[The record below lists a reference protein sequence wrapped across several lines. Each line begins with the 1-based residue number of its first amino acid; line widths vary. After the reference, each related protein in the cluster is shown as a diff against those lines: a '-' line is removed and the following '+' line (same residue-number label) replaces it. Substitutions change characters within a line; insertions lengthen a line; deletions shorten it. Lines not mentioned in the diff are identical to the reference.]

1 MNVLKKLYV
10 QVLLGVLFGVLLGYM
25 SPDFSV
31 HLKFLSDA
39 FIKII
44 KMLISPIIFLTLV
57 SGIAA
62 MNDMRQIGRLAGVSL
77 FFFMITTTIALMLG
91 LGAADYFKPG
101 VGLNIDP
108 ASLNID
114 EASSYL
120 GSAHKAT
127 NMTELLMNIIP
138 RTFTSAFVDGEML
151 QVIFISIL
159 FSIGLILTGSTGKYI
174 VESMDVIA
182 RVFFKMI
189 HLVMYMAPV
198 ATFAAMAFS
207 VGKFGIAP
215 LINLIGLLACYYLTS
230 IVFILVVLGTILH
243 WYCKINIGHL
253 VRYLKDELV
262 IVWATASSET
272 VLPSLM
278 QKLENLGCDKSVV
291 GLVLPLGYS
300 FNLAGT
306 AIYLTLAAMFIAQA
320 TNTELTVWQELALL
334 GVMVISSKGAAGVS
348 GSGFIVLASSL
359 ATIGHIP
366 AAGVVLV
373 LGIDKFMN
381 EGRSII
387 NMIGNAIATII
398 ISTWQ
403 HSFDYEQAQSLL
415 QKGNESES
423 QTVYLSESSLCM
435 TKKTVMPAQAGNH
448 VSK

>member
-1 MNVLKKLYV
+1 MNFLKKLYV
-10 QVLLGVLFGVLLGYM
+10 QVLLGVLLGVLFGYM
-25 SPDFSV
+25 LPDFAV
-31 HLKFLSDA
+31 QFKVLSDV

-62 MNDMRQIGRLAGVSL
+62 MNDMRQVGRLAGGAL
-77 FFFMITTTIALMLG
+77 LFFMIITTIALMLG

-108 ASLNID
+108 TSLNLD
-114 EASSYL
+114 EANSYL
-120 GSAHKAT
+120 GTAHKAT
-127 NMTELLMNIIP
+127 NMTDLLMNIIP
-138 RTFTSAFVDGEML
+138 RTFISAFVDGEML
-151 QVIFISIL
+151 QVLFISIL
-159 FSIGLILTGSTGKYI
+159 FAIGLILTGSIGKQ
-174 VESMDVIA
+174 VVNGMEVIA
-182 RVFFKMI
+182 KVFFKII
-189 HLVMYMAPV
+189 HVVMYMAPV

-207 VGKFGIAP
+207 VGRFGIAP
-215 LINLIGLLACYYLTS
+215 LFNLFGLLACYYLTS
-230 IVFILVVLGTILH
+230 ILFILMVLGTILQ
-243 WYCKINIGHL
+243 WYCKINIWHL
-253 VRYLKDELV
+253 LRYLKDELV

-278 QKLENLGCDKSVV
+278 QKLENLGCEKSVV

-334 GVMVISSKGAAGVS
+334 GVMIISSKGAAGVS

-387 NMIGNAIATII
+387 NMTGNAIATII

-403 HSFDYEQAQSLL
+403 HSFDYKQAQSILKE
-415 QKGNESES
+415 QDKPDT
-423 QTVYLSESSLCM
+423 QAIYLSE
-435 TKKTVMPAQAGNH
+435 
-448 VSK
+448 

>member
-1 MNVLKKLYV
+1 LNFLKKLYV
-10 QVLLGVLFGVLLGYM
+10 QVLLGVFIGIWLGYAF
-25 SPDFSV
+25 PDIAVQFRI
-31 HLKFLSDA
+31 LSDV

-44 KMLISPIIFLTLV
+44 KMLIAPIIFLTLV

-62 MNDMRQIGRLAGVSL
+62 MNDMKQVGRLAGGALL
-77 FFFMITTTIALMLG
+77 FFMVITTFALILG

-108 ASLNID
+108 ASLNAE

-120 GSAHKAT
+120 GSSHKIT
-127 NMTELLMNIIP
+127 NVTDLLMNIIP
-138 RTFTSAFVDGEML
+138 RTFLSAFVDGEML

-159 FSIGLILTGSTGKYI
+159 FAVGLILTGSAGKP
-174 VESMDVIA
+174 VVDAMQTIA
-182 RVFFKMI
+182 KVFFKII
-189 HLVMYMAPV
+189 HCVMYMAPV

-215 LINLIGLLACYYLTS
+215 LFNLMGLLACYYITS
-230 IVFILVVLGTILH
+230 ILFILVVLGTILQC
-243 WYCKINIGHL
+243 YCRINIWHL
-253 VRYLKDELV
+253 LRYIKDELV
-262 IVWATASSET
+262 IVWGTASSET
-272 VLPSLM
+272 VLPNLM
-278 QKLENLGCDKSVV
+278 QKLEKLGCDKSVV

-306 AIYLTLAAMFIAQA
+306 AIYLTMAAMFIAQA
-320 TNTELTVWQELALL
+320 TNTELTLWQELSLL
-334 GVMVISSKGAAGVS
+334 GVMIISSKGAAGVS

-381 EGRSII
+381 EGRAII
-387 NMIGNAIATII
+387 NMTANAIATII

-403 HSFDYEQAQSLL
+403 HSFNYEQAKLLL
-415 QKGNESES
+415 QEKEQAEPKPVSVSE
-423 QTVYLSESSLCM
+423 
-435 TKKTVMPAQAGNH
+435 A
-448 VSK
+448 

>member
-1 MNVLKKLYV
+1 MTFLKKLYV
-10 QVLLGVLFGVLLGYM
+10 QVLLGVFLGILLGYFF
-25 SPDFSV
+25 PDLGIQFKAIADV
-31 HLKFLSDA
+31 

-44 KMLISPIIFLTLV
+44 KMLITPIIFLTLV

-62 MNDMRQIGRLAGVSL
+62 MNDMRQVGRLAGGALL
-77 FFFMITTTIALMLG
+77 FFTLITTFALLIG
-91 LGAADYFKPG
+91 LAATDYFKPG

-108 ASLNID
+108 NSLNAA

-120 GSAHKAT
+120 GGTQKIT
-127 NMTELLMNIIP
+127 NISDLLINIIP
-138 RTFTSAFVDGEML
+138 RTFVSAFVDGEML

-159 FSIGLILTGSTGKYI
+159 FAIGLILTGNTGKSL
-174 VESMDVIA
+174 VAGMQTLSK
-182 RVFFKMI
+182 VFFKII
-189 HLVMYMAPV
+189 HFVMYMAPV

-207 VGKFGIAP
+207 VGKFGIGP
-215 LINLIGLLACYYLTS
+215 LFNLIGLLACYYLTS
-230 IVFILVVLGTILH
+230 ILFILMILGTILQ
-243 WYCKINIGHL
+243 WYCKINIWHL
-253 VRYLKDELV
+253 LRYLKDELV

-278 QKLENLGCDKSVV
+278 QKLEQLGCDKSVV

-306 AIYLTLAAMFIAQA
+306 AIYLTMAAMFIAQA
-320 TNTELTVWQELALL
+320 TNTDLTIWQELSLL
-334 GVMVISSKGAAGVS
+334 GVMIISSKGAAGVS

-381 EGRSII
+381 EARSII

-398 ISTWQ
+398 ISKWQ
-403 HSFDYEQAQSLL
+403 QSLDY
-415 QKGNESES
+415 QKTQFELHEKGEFKAKNVYASE
-423 QTVYLSESSLCM
+423 L
-435 TKKTVMPAQAGNH
+435 
-448 VSK
+448 

>member
-1 MNVLKKLYV
+1 MTFLKKLYV
-10 QVLLGVLFGVLLGYM
+10 QVLLGVFLGILLGYFF
-25 SPDFSV
+25 PDLGIQFKAIADV
-31 HLKFLSDA
+31 

-44 KMLISPIIFLTLV
+44 KMLITPIIFLTLV

-62 MNDMRQIGRLAGVSL
+62 MNDMRQVGRLAGGALL
-77 FFFMITTTIALMLG
+77 FFTLITTFALLIG
-91 LGAADYFKPG
+91 LAATDYFKPG

-108 ASLNID
+108 NSLNAA

-120 GSAHKAT
+120 GGTQKIT
-127 NMTELLMNIIP
+127 NISDLLINIIP
-138 RTFTSAFVDGEML
+138 RTFVSAFVDGEML

-159 FSIGLILTGSTGKYI
+159 FAIGLILTGNTGKSL
-174 VESMDVIA
+174 VAGMQTLSK
-182 RVFFKMI
+182 VFFKII
-189 HLVMYMAPV
+189 HFVMYMAPA

-207 VGKFGIAP
+207 VGKFGIGP
-215 LINLIGLLACYYLTS
+215 LFNLIGLLACYYLTS
-230 IVFILVVLGTILH
+230 ILFILMILGTILQ
-243 WYCKINIGHL
+243 WYCKINIWHL
-253 VRYLKDELV
+253 LRYLKDELV

-278 QKLENLGCDKSVV
+278 QKLEQLGCDKSVV

-306 AIYLTLAAMFIAQA
+306 AIYLTMAAMFIAQA
-320 TNTELTVWQELALL
+320 TNTDLTIWQELSLL
-334 GVMVISSKGAAGVS
+334 GVMIISSKGAAGVS

-381 EGRSII
+381 EARSII

-398 ISTWQ
+398 ISKWQ
-403 HSFDYEQAQSLL
+403 QSLDYQKTQFEL
-415 QKGNESES
+415 QEKEELETKNVYASE
-423 QTVYLSESSLCM
+423 L
-435 TKKTVMPAQAGNH
+435 
-448 VSK
+448 

>member
-1 MNVLKKLYV
+1 MNFLKKLYV
-10 QVLLGVLFGVLLGYM
+10 QVLLGVLIGVLLGYM
-25 SPDFSV
+25 LPDFAV
-31 HLKFLSDA
+31 QFKVLSDV

-62 MNDMRQIGRLAGVSL
+62 MNDMRQIGRLAGGAL
-77 FFFMITTTIALMLG
+77 LFFMIITTIALMLG

-114 EASSYL
+114 DASSYL
-120 GSAHKAT
+120 GTGHKAT
-127 NMTELLMNIIP
+127 NMTDLLMNIIP
-138 RTFTSAFVDGEML
+138 RTFISAFVDGEML
-151 QVIFISIL
+151 QVLFISIL
-159 FSIGLILTGSTGKYI
+159 FAIGLILTGSIGKQ
-174 VESMDVIA
+174 VVNGMEVIA
-182 RVFFKMI
+182 KVFFKMI
-189 HLVMYMAPV
+189 HMVMYLAPV

-207 VGKFGIAP
+207 VGKFGLAP
-215 LINLIGLLACYYLTS
+215 LFNLIGLLACYYLTS
-230 IVFILVVLGTILH
+230 ILFILMVLGTILQ
-243 WYCKINIGHL
+243 WYCKINIWHL
-253 VRYLKDELV
+253 LRYLKDELV

-278 QKLENLGCDKSVV
+278 QKLENLGCEKSLV

-320 TNTELTVWQELALL
+320 TNTDLTVWQELALL
-334 GVMVISSKGAAGVS
+334 GVMIISSKGAAGVS

-387 NMIGNAIATII
+387 NMTGNAIATII

-403 HSFDYEQAQSLL
+403 HSFDYKQAQSLL
-415 QKGNESES
+415 KEQDKPDTQAIYLNE
-423 QTVYLSESSLCM
+423 
-435 TKKTVMPAQAGNH
+435 
-448 VSK
+448 

>member
-1 MNVLKKLYV
+1 MTFLKKLYV
-10 QVLLGVLFGVLLGYM
+10 QVLLGVFLGILLGYFF
-25 SPDFSV
+25 PDLGIQFKAIADV
-31 HLKFLSDA
+31 

-44 KMLISPIIFLTLV
+44 KMLITPIIFLTLV

-62 MNDMRQIGRLAGVSL
+62 MNDMKQVGRLAGGALL
-77 FFFMITTTIALMLG
+77 FFTLITTLALLIG
-91 LGAADYFKPG
+91 LAATDYFKPG

-108 ASLNID
+108 NSLNAA

-120 GSAHKAT
+120 GGTQKIT
-127 NMTELLMNIIP
+127 NISDLFINIIP
-138 RTFTSAFVDGEML
+138 RTFVSAFVDGEML

-159 FSIGLILTGSTGKYI
+159 FVIGLILTGNTGKSL
-174 VESMDVIA
+174 VAGMQTLSK
-182 RVFFKMI
+182 VFFKII
-189 HLVMYMAPV
+189 HFVMYMAPV

-207 VGKFGIAP
+207 VGKFGIGP
-215 LINLIGLLACYYLTS
+215 LFNLIGLLTCYYLTS
-230 IVFILVVLGTILH
+230 ILFILMILGTILQ
-243 WYCKINIGHL
+243 WYCKINIWHL
-253 VRYLKDELV
+253 LRYLKDELV

-278 QKLENLGCDKSVV
+278 QKLEQLGCDKSVV

-306 AIYLTLAAMFIAQA
+306 AIYLTMAAMFIAQA
-320 TNTELTVWQELALL
+320 TNTDLTIWQELSLL
-334 GVMVISSKGAAGVS
+334 GVMIISSKGAAGVS

-381 EGRSII
+381 EARSII

-398 ISTWQ
+398 ISKWQ
-403 HSFDYEQAQSLL
+403 QSLDYQKTQFEL
-415 QKGNESES
+415 QEKEGLETKNVYASE
-423 QTVYLSESSLCM
+423 L
-435 TKKTVMPAQAGNH
+435 
-448 VSK
+448 

>member
-1 MNVLKKLYV
+1 MNFLKKMYV
-10 QVLLGVLFGVLLGYM
+10 QVLLGVFFGVLTGYFL
-25 SPDFSV
+25 PDVAIQFKVFSDV
-31 HLKFLSDA
+31 
-39 FIKII
+39 FIKVI
-44 KMLISPIIFLTLV
+44 KMLIAPIIFLTLV

-62 MNDMRQIGRLAGVSL
+62 MNDMRQVGKLAGGALL
-77 FFFMITTTIALMLG
+77 FFMVTTTFALIFG

-101 VGLNIDP
+101 VGMNIDP

-120 GSAHKAT
+120 GSVHKAT
-127 NMTELLMNIIP
+127 NLTDLLMNIIP
-138 RTFTSAFVDGEML
+138 RTFMSAFVDGEML
-151 QVIFISIL
+151 QVLFISIL
-159 FSIGLILTGSTGKYI
+159 FSIGLILAGTAGKHL
-174 VESMDVIA
+174 VEGMQTLSK
-182 RVFFKMI
+182 VFFKMI
-189 HLVMYMAPV
+189 NLVMYMAPI

-215 LINLIGLLACYYLTS
+215 LFNLIGLVACYYLIS
-230 IVFILVVLGTILH
+230 ILFILLILGSILQL
-243 WYCKINIGHL
+243 YCKINIWHL
-253 VRYLKDELV
+253 LRYLKDELV

-278 QKLENLGCDKSVV
+278 QKLEHLGCEKSVV

-300 FNLAGT
+300 FNLSGT

-320 TNTELTVWQELALL
+320 TNTELTLWQELALL
-334 GVMVISSKGAAGVS
+334 GVMIISSKGAAGVS

-381 EGRSII
+381 EARSII
-387 NMIGNAIATII
+387 NMLGNAIATII

-403 HSFDYEQAQSLL
+403 KSFNYQQAKLVLDEQEKLDS
-415 QKGNESES
+415 KPVYVSES
-423 QTVYLSESSLCM
+423 
-435 TKKTVMPAQAGNH
+435 
-448 VSK
+448 